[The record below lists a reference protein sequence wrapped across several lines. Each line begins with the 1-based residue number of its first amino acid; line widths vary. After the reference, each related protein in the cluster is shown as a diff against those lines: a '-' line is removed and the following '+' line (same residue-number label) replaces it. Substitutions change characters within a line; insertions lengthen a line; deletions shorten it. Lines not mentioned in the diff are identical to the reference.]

1 MIYILILHCISSNF
15 CDLIFCFFF
24 PDYFYIAKIFSL
36 QKLCLILFAI
46 RKFLKSPKTTDPN
59 KKKLHIFPI
68 FTNIVT
74 HQYMVQSNQF
84 NAKFYMY
91 TTCVYSET
99 KNVYWCHNQ
108 YNTKNTWYWKTNQK
122 QTFKIWTEK
131 FNFCLFLYNKAL

>member
-1 MIYILILHCISSNF
+1 MWSHCLLFFSWLLLHR
-15 CDLIFCFFF
+15 
-24 PDYFYIAKIFSL
+24 KIFSM
-36 QKLCLILFAI
+36 QILCLTLFAI

-108 YNTKNTWYWKTNQK
+108 YNTKTRHDTER
-122 QTFKIWTEK
+122 QTKNRHLKFELKNLIFVYFYITKLSNVLKETKIV
-131 FNFCLFLYNKAL
+131 

>member
-1 MIYILILHCISSNF
+1 M
-15 CDLIFCFFF
+15 
-24 PDYFYIAKIFSL
+24 
-36 QKLCLILFAI
+36 FAI

-84 NAKFYMY
+84 HAKFYMY

-99 KNVYWCHNQ
+99 KNVY
-108 YNTKNTWYWKTNQK
+108 
-122 QTFKIWTEK
+122 
-131 FNFCLFLYNKAL
+131 